1 MVDQQLIIIS
11 EFKQQGINNSQTKSK
26 NIFVHSKLIFKSVT
40 EENQFIQFIVD
51 QYDSS
56 PRHNYA

>member
-1 MVDQQLIIIS
+1 LIDQQVIIVS
-11 EFKQQGINNSQTKSK
+11 EFKHDINNTQTKSK
-26 NIFVHSKLIFKSVT
+26 NIFVCNKLIFKSVT
-40 EENQFIQFIVD
+40 EENKFIQFIVD